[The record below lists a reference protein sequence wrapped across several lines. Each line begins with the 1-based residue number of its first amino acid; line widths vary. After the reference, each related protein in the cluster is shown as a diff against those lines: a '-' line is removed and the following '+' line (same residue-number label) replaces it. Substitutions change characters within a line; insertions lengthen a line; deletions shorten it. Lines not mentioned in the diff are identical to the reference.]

1 MIDCVGSLALGTCHW
16 KTQPA
21 SLLERQSEQ
30 SDCDDA
36 FVLDKA
42 KPPYS
47 KANHHHLVVVKKNRR
62 DDGRDRES
70 NYSSTKQ
77 VFLCCCW

>member
-47 KANHHHLVVVKKNRR
+47 KANHHLRVVKKNRR

-70 NYSSTKQ
+70 NYSSSKQ
-77 VFLCCCW
+77 VFLCC